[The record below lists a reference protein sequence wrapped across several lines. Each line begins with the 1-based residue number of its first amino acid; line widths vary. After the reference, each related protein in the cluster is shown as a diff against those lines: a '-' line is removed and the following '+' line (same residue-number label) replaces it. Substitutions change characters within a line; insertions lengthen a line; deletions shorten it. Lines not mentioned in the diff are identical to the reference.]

1 MVSCWGT
8 NWHNLHR
15 GASHRELKGGGDESL
30 QVELEEGKNSM
41 LLQKLPSKDVNTFYK
56 QQIMRKFYSVRQ
68 SFSYISE
75 EKPQN
80 LVLQQ

>member
-30 QVELEEGKNSM
+30 QVE
-41 LLQKLPSKDVNTFYK
+41 
-56 QQIMRKFYSVRQ
+56 
-68 SFSYISE
+68 SE
-75 EKPQN
+75 EERIRCFAKTFFKRCEYF
-80 LVLQQ
+80 LQTTDNAKIVWY